1 MTSPGHQLCIE
12 SASKLF
18 TNRIFE
24 RITVF
29 QLQFATFFILALLSM
44 CLFSC
49 WSDDFEKA
57 ELIFKMVK
65 FFHSHLL

>member
-29 QLQFATFFILALLSM
+29 QLQFATFFH
-44 CLFSC
+44 FS
-49 WSDDFEKA
+49 FVIHVF
-57 ELIFKMVK
+57 IFV
-65 FFHSHLL
+65 LER